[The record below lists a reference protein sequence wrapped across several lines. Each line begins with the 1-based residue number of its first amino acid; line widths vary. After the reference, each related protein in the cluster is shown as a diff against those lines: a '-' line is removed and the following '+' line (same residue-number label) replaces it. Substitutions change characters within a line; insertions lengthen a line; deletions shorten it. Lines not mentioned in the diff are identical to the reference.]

1 MAFLRN
7 YGSWYSDGNHGGC
20 AYWNLLVHF
29 VTYDS
34 IRERTAGAEWCLL
47 KTFLGLPHNLSIRLT
62 PALDFKA
69 MAGLVMREERQ
80 SSS

>member
-47 KTFLGLPHNLSIRLT
+47 KTFRWVCHTIYQLDLLLPLT
-62 PALDFKA
+62 SKQWR
-69 MAGLVMREERQ
+69 GW
-80 SSS
+80 